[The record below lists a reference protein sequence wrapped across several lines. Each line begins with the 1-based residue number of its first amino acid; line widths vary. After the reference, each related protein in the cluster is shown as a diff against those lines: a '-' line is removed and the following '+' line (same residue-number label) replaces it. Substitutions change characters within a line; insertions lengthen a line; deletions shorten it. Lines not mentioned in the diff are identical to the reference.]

1 MWYWYYA
8 FIICFTSI
16 GIYDVLK
23 YIHKWVKSIVDEYK
37 KLNEIDD
44 TIAGD
49 DDEIISVL
57 PDNAEGVM
65 TDDLIEVN
73 KYIDYIKSKKGN

>member
-1 MWYWYYA
+1 MWYWYYF

-49 DDEIISVL
+49 DD
-57 PDNAEGVM
+57 G
-65 TDDLIEVN
+65 
-73 KYIDYIKSKKGN
+73 